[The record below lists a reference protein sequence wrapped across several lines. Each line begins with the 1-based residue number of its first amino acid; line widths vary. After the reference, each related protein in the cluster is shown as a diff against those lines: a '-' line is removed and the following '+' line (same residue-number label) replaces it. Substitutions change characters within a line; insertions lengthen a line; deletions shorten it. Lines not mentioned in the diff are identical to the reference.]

1 MRALMILNPNSTTQS
16 SELLREILPP
26 LFAIEQL
33 KLFVRHTQFPGHA
46 EEMVAG
52 LTRDDYDLII
62 LLGGDG
68 TVSEAINGMLGSADT
83 ESPSPETLPKLAVI
97 PTGSANVLVRALGF
111 SADPVEAVH
120 VLARL
125 IEKDISRTICLGTWN
140 DRWFGV
146 NAGFGLDADVLAQV
160 DRVREKG
167 FSATPFRY
175 LMVAARA
182 FGRARNNPPKINVR
196 AVSDDGEE
204 FSLDEAPVLL
214 ASNTNPWTFLGSLPV
229 GTNTENS
236 FDGGLSLFGVTDIS
250 GLGGLIGVL
259 HLFGADPKRVLNK
272 FSTARTIDFDHAS
285 SVTLSCPTPHRF
297 QADGES
303 EGKLTEVKLRS
314 VPDAVEVYAPRAAR
328 APHERKL
335 REILRD
341 FIRVF

>member
-26 LFAIEQL
+26 LFAIDQL
-33 KLFVRHTQFPGHA
+33 KLFVRHTQYPGHA
-46 EEMVAG
+46 ENMVAG
-52 LTRDDYDLII
+52 LSRDDYDLII

-68 TVSEAINGMLGSADT
+68 TVNEAINGMLGSAST

-125 IEKDISRTICLGTWN
+125 IERDISRTICLGTWD

-167 FSATPFRY
+167 FAATPFRY
-175 LMVAARA
+175 LMVAVRAFARA
-182 FGRARNNPPKINVR
+182 QKNPPKINVR
-196 AVSDDGEE
+196 ATSRDGEE

-214 ASNTNPWTFLGSLPV
+214 ASNTNPWTFLGPLPV

-236 FDGGLSLFGVTDIS
+236 FDEGLSLFGVTDIS
-250 GLGGLIGVL
+250 GFGGLIGVL
-259 HLFGADPKRVLNK
+259 HLFGADPNRMLNK
-272 FSTARTIDFDHAS
+272 VSSARTIDFDHAS
-285 SVTLSCPTPHRF
+285 TVTLSCPRPHRF

-303 EGKLTEVKLRS
+303 EGKLTEVTLKS
-314 VPDAVEVYAPRAAR
+314 VPDAIEFYAPRSAR
-328 APHERKL
+328 APQERSL

>member
-1 MRALMILNPNSTTQS
+1 MILNPNSTIQS

-33 KLFVRHTQFPGHA
+33 SLFVRFTHHPAHA
-46 EEMVAG
+46 EEMVSG
-52 LTRDDYDLII
+52 LTREDYDLII

-68 TVSEAINGMLGSADT
+68 TVNEAINGLLGSADT
-83 ESPSPETLPKLAVI
+83 ENPDPETLPKLAVI

-120 VLARL
+120 VLSRL
-125 IEKDISRTICLGTWN
+125 IEKDISRTICLGAWN

-167 FSATPFRY
+167 FAATPFRY
-175 LMVAARA
+175 LMVAVRA
-182 FGRARNNPPKINVR
+182 VGRARRNPPTINVR
-196 AVSDDGEE
+196 ASSREGEE
-204 FSLDEAPVLL
+204 FALDEVPVLL
-214 ASNTNPWTFLGSLPV
+214 ASNTNPWTFLGPLPV
-229 GTNTENS
+229 GLNTENS
-236 FDGGLSLFGVTDIS
+236 FEEGLSLFGVTDIS

-259 HLFGADPKRVLNK
+259 HLFGVDSQRVLNK
-272 FSTARTIDFDHAS
+272 VSTARTIDFDHAS
-285 SVTLSCPTPHRF
+285 TVELSCPTPHRF

-303 EGKLTEVKLRS
+303 EGKLTKVKLRS
-314 VPDAVEVYAPRAAR
+314 VPDAVEVYAPRSAR
-328 APHERKL
+328 APHERSL
-335 REILRD
+335 RETLRD